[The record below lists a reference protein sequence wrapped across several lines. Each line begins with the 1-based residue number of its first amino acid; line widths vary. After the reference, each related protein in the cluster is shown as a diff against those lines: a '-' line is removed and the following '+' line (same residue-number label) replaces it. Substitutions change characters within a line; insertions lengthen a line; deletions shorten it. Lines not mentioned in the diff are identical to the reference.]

1 MPRKKKRGKKRG
13 PKRLYN
19 RLGKRIAAL
28 DERQSDIGRVLGI
41 CQQVVSRK
49 LLGKTAVSVADL
61 EKLAQYY
68 KVPMTYFFED
78 WRP

>member
-1 MPRKKKRGKKRG
+1 MPRTKKRGKKRG

-49 LLGKTAVSVADL
+49 LLGKIAVTVADL
-61 EKLAQYY
+61 EKLARYY

-78 WRP
+78 WQP

>member
-1 MPRKKKRGKKRG
+1 MARKKKGKRRG

-28 DERQSDIGRVLGI
+28 DERQSDIGRVLDI

-49 LLGKTAVSVADL
+49 LLGKTAVSVGDL

-78 WRP
+78 WLP